1 MSIQSIGEYPTIM
14 KDSVDRFHGNQVV
27 YIYWYGHVLVSSPRA
42 FPLPPDMPFG
52 ALLSEIVP
60 VTYKV
65 EPDFEK
71 LDFDK
76 TEVIWE
82 IDGKVVTPDYAKS
95 LKENGV
101 GHKSFIQFT
110 TPTLTGKLGA

>member
-1 MSIQSIGEYPTIM
+1 MAIESIGEYPTIM

-27 YIYWYGHVLVSSPRA
+27 YVYWYGHVLVSSPRA
-42 FPLPPDMPFG
+42 FPLPPEMPFG
-52 ALLSEIVP
+52 AILSDIIP

-76 TEVIWE
+76 TEVVWE
-82 IDGKVVTPDYAKS
+82 IDGKVITPDFSKS
-95 LKENGV
+95 LRENGV
-101 GHKSFIQFT
+101 GHKSFIKFT
-110 TPTLTGKLGA
+110 TPSLTGKLGA